1 MTSASRV
8 SAVLATALVATVLII
23 LVGPIV
29 LLAVFSF
36 NDSSIIA
43 LPWEGFTLEW
53 YRAAFSD
60 PDVLDSLRNSTVLA
74 GLIAPLCVAL
84 GTATAW
90 GITRFQFRTRAFWSG
105 LVGAPL
111 VIPWL
116 VMGVSGLLLFAS
128 LDIDLSLVTVGVM
141 HIAVTFPLVTALVSA
156 RLIRF
161 ERNQEE
167 AAVDLGASQRQ
178 LMTKVVLPQLAPTLV
193 AALDEALS
201 GLVEWD
207 RRIVVTDG
215 VFSME
220 GDVAPLPDL
229 IELCRRHDAV
239 LLVDDSHGVGVM
251 GADGRGTPSHQGVLG
266 EIDVLTGTLGK
277 ALGGAAGGYVAASAE
292 VVELLGQLARP
303 SLFSNALP
311 VPHRLRCSRGGSHPA
326 RRARACCATAR
337 AGDGA
342 ARWPARGGARPASG

>member
-8 SAVLATALVATVLII
+8 SAVLATALVAVVLII

-74 GLIAPLCVAL
+74 GLIAPLCVVL

-90 GITRFQFRTRAFWSG
+90 GITRFQFRSRAFWSG

-167 AAVDLGASQRQ
+167 AAVDLGASQWQ
-178 LMTKVVLPQLAPTLV
+178 LMTKVVLPQLAPTLG
-193 AALDEALS
+193 AAL
-201 GLVEWD
+201 
-207 RRIVVTDG
+207 I
-215 VFSME
+215 FSFAWSFNNFE
-220 GDVAPLPDL
+220 ISFFNGGYEQTFPVWVY
-229 IELCRRHDAV
+229 AV
-239 LLVDDSHGVGVM
+239 LRRSDNLPIVNAVSTAVSLAQVAVVYLMWIALREASRRRGSQESLTDLV
-251 GADGRGTPSHQGVLG
+251 
-266 EIDVLTGTLGK
+266 
-277 ALGGAAGGYVAASAE
+277 AGG
-292 VVELLGQLARP
+292 
-303 SLFSNALP
+303 
-311 VPHRLRCSRGGSHPA
+311 LR
-326 RRARACCATAR
+326 
-337 AGDGA
+337 
-342 ARWPARGGARPASG
+342 